1 MIRVNTQ
8 TNVRMERSTI
18 SRRNARPDRDT
29 AMSTTQGGITMGKRN
44 FKAAP
49 ASHSH
54 RSSKHMSRRVNGE
67 TEQTQA
73 NQITEIQMRKRN

>member
-1 MIRVNTQ
+1 
-8 TNVRMERSTI
+8 
-18 SRRNARPDRDT
+18 
-29 AMSTTQGGITMGKRN
+29 MGKRN

-73 NQITEIQMRKRN
+73 DQITEIQMRKRN